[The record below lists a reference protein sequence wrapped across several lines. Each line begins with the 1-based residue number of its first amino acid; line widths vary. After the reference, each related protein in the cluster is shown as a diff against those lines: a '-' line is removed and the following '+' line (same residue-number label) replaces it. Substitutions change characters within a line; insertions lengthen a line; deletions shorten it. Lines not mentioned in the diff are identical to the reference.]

1 MKGVTCLSKDD
12 TTAVLRVT
20 RQGKGYKRSLY
31 DILNC
36 CSYALVIL
44 AYFQS
49 SRGLEVA
56 LKSSVLSVA
65 YHKVQSWS
73 LRKGVFCVVCHASA
87 YNRNLSRVLKC
98 CSYLNTVPQL
108 NLSLIMLKRKSH
120 FMNSAL

>member
-31 DILNC
+31 DVLNC

-56 LKSSVLSVA
+56 SKSSVLSVA

-73 LRKGVFCVVCHASA
+73 LRKGLFCVV
-87 YNRNLSRVLKC
+87 SRISV
-98 CSYLNTVPQL
+98 
-108 NLSLIMLKRKSH
+108 
-120 FMNSAL
+120 